1 MPSYVDPGMLT
12 NIEKWQNKESRDWG
26 LAESRT
32 RGYVTNVAES
42 MFYNK
47 KEKNMPP
54 SNGLYNMKTLG
65 MDFRTSWK
73 VVVAYE
79 KFVNKDGTNDILWVA
94 L

>member
-1 MPSYVDPGMLT
+1 MVDKFVKQDEVT
-12 NIEKWQNKESRDWG
+12 IEECNYYAGKIV
-26 LAESRT
+26 SRT